1 MARGLILTMALMILA
16 MSPVQAQYV
25 ITATA
30 VITEPL
36 VADAVTLDVRAGAM
50 GLAVSAVGAGNQPSG
65 SSVLR
70 RTYVTGSAT
79 VPAAD
84 GVGAG
89 WSAAADGRSLERR
102 AVRQVQ
108 FPVLHG
114 RLPEAGGA
122 AMLLSGDARTL
133 VVTRVIAAN
142 S

>member
-30 VITEPL
+30 VVTEPL
-36 VADAVTLDVRAGAM
+36 VADAVTLEVRAGAH
-50 GLAVSAVGAGNQPSG
+50 GLSVSAAGEVIEPAS

-79 VPAAD
+79 VPVPV

-102 AVRQVQ
+102 EVRQVQ
-108 FPVLHG
+108 FPVLDG

-122 AMLLSGDARTL
+122 AMWLSGDSRTL
-133 VVTRVIAAN
+133 VVTRVVAAN